1 MKFSV
6 ENAAFTKLWDSV
18 EGPTIIRMILN
29 DPDLLYVKPH
39 YYSTAFRMGR
49 YVPTDETGLASFSV
63 EAQLPTH
70 STVMDL
76 RQPMG
81 EGKPLEEGEAFGYS
95 GSIRGFIAP
104 TYNETATARW
114 QKEKLMKKYGSDAAI
129 LKGFATNELAPRVES
144 GYQTLDYM
152 AIRAETTFKC
162 RYDVGRGGSSNI
174 YAIPAEYRQYEKAGA
189 KAWTDKTADI
199 LTTVMKIQEKYWLK
213 WGIEIPMKIKMP
225 EDYFKNV
232 WMTNEG
238 IINTLKMNW
247 LTAQGQ
253 LVAGTENVS
262 NWVITAENFNRYVAA
277 AIPDFPTIEL
287 VKSKQ
292 MDKGK
297 LIDPWEDGIVVM
309 CPTGFAGEILR
320 TDTQDEELYSRFANN
335 ACQFAFARTADDLM
349 VVMNSVL
356 PNGNLKEWHTKVYMD
371 AVPCLTDFMYRVL
384 IDTKTAGA
392 IV

>member
-18 EGPTIIRMILN
+18 EGPSIIKLILN
-29 DPDLLYVKPH
+29 DPDLLYVRPH

-63 EAQLPTH
+63 QAQLPTH

-76 RQPMG
+76 RQPLG
-81 EGKPLEEGEAFGYS
+81 EGKPLEEGETLGYS

-114 QKEKLMKKYGSDAAI
+114 QKEKLMQKYGSDAAI

-144 GYQTLDYM
+144 GYQTLDYI
-152 AIRAETTFKC
+152 ALRAETTLKC
-162 RYDVGRGGSSNI
+162 RYDVGRGGSTNI
-174 YAIPAEYRQYEKAGA
+174 YAIPSEYRQYVNAGP
-189 KAWTDKTADI
+189 KVWTAADADI
-199 LTTVMKIQEKYWLK
+199 LTSIMNIIEAKWLE
-213 WGIEIPMKIKMP
+213 WGVEIPMKLKITDDM
-225 EDYFKNV
+225 FKNV
-232 WMTNEG
+232 FLKNAG
-238 IINTLKMNW
+238 IINTLKQNW
-247 LTAQGQ
+247 LMAQGQ
-253 LVAGTENVS
+253 LVAGVSTVS
-262 NWVITAENFNRYVAA
+262 NWVITQENFNTYVAA
-277 AIPDFPTIEL
+277 TIPDFPKIEI

-292 MDKGK
+292 MDKGV
-297 LIDPWEDGIVVM
+297 LIDPWETGIAIL
-309 CPTGFAGEILR
+309 CPANSFAGEILR
-320 TDTQDEELYSRFANN
+320 TDSQDEEIYSRFANN

-371 AVPCLTDFMYRVL
+371 AVPAITDFMHRVL
-384 IDTKTAGA
+384 IRTNVADS
-392 IV
+392 

>member
-18 EGPTIIRMILN
+18 EGPSIIKLILN
-29 DPDLLYVKPH
+29 DPDLLYVRPH

-63 EAQLPTH
+63 QAQMPTH

-76 RQPMG
+76 RQPLG
-81 EGKPLEEGEAFGYS
+81 EGKPLEEGETLGYS

-114 QKEKLMKKYGSDAAI
+114 QKEKLMQKYGSDAAI

-152 AIRAETTFKC
+152 ALRAETTFKC
-162 RYDVGRGGSSNI
+162 RYDVGRGGSTNI
-174 YAIPAEYRQYEKAGA
+174 YAIPSEYRQYVNAGP
-189 KAWTDKTADI
+189 KVWTDADADI
-199 LTTVMKIQEKYWLK
+199 LTSIMNIIEAKWLE
-213 WGIEIPMKIKMP
+213 WGVEIPMKLKIT
-225 EDYFKNV
+225 EDMFKNV
-232 WMTNEG
+232 FLKNAG
-238 IINTLKMNW
+238 IINTLKQNW
-247 LTAQGQ
+247 LMAQGQ
-253 LVAGTENVS
+253 LVAGVSTVS
-262 NWVITAENFNRYVAA
+262 NWVITQENFNTYVAA
-277 AIPDFPTIEL
+277 TIPDFPKIEI

-292 MDKGK
+292 MDKGV
-297 LIDPWEDGIVVM
+297 LIDPWEQGIAIL
-309 CPTGFAGEILR
+309 CPANSYAGEILR
-320 TDTQDEELYSRFANN
+320 TDSQDEEIYSRFANN

-371 AVPCLTDFMYRVL
+371 AVPAITDFMHRVL
-384 IDTKTAGA
+384 IRTNQADA
-392 IV
+392 